1 MGGASFTEPGL
12 RTHSSPQGN
21 SHAGKDAEEAVTEG
35 VGHEQRATLT
45 REEAASVLGWKL
57 VIEERRARAGVSG
70 RAMV

>member
-1 MGGASFTEPGL
+1 MAW
-12 RTHSSPQGN
+12 
-21 SHAGKDAEEAVTEG
+21 EAVTEG